1 MLCKQQIHKAQAGPQ
16 TGGCHALGQAQQL
29 LLQGYQETTRNHHP
43 KKALQCAYERKMTKE
58 KKKISKKKKNPTAFL
73 PGHVLIF
80 FFLTPL
86 SFFGDVSKIYNLVH

>member
-1 MLCKQQIHKAQAGPQ
+1 
-16 TGGCHALGQAQQL
+16 
-29 LLQGYQETTRNHHP
+29 
-43 KKALQCAYERKMTKE
+43 MTKE
-58 KKKISKKKKNPTAFL
+58 KKKSQKKKKNPTAFL